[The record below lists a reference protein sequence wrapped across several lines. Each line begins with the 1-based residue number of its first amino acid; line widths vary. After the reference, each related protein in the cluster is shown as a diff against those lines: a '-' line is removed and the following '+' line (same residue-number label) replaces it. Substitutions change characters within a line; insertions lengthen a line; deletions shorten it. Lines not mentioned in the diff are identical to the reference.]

1 MTYVRYFNNTLKR
14 LGLEV
19 SLHNTCELM
28 HNHNFH
34 YKRFRRFYE
43 GQSNKTNN
51 YLNIVSS
58 LVGGTKNND
67 NTKIKYMFEGHIFI
81 IFKDSDEYNI
91 TYAIHQNDD
100 INLSICMLLMIEPDE
115 KIIYIENI
123 SMYSNCTKIGMPK
136 TKGGTLLLNLTLD
149 FIKKVLKPKY
159 NLKYIQLRDN
169 SNLYCE
175 KTKTSIEFDSFYM
188 LTHGNTWYGKYGFI
202 PFDVNTNK
210 VDKIKL
216 KQYKKNQEL
225 VKTKLQNTNVL
236 NIIKSLHS
244 PTSEKQK
251 SIDKYFEEN
260 KNMTVQEFI
269 SEMAHD
275 FKHNCKTLHIS
286 YKKIM
291 EDIGMTN
298 LHGST
303 YYLPL

>member
-1 MTYVRYFNNTLKR
+1 MTYVKYFNNTLKR
-14 LGLEV
+14 LGLEI

-28 HNHNFH
+28 HSHNFH

-43 GQSNKTNN
+43 GQLNKTK
-51 YLNIVSS
+51 SQE
-58 LVGGTKNND
+58 GGTKNND
-67 NTKIKYMFEGHIFI
+67 STKIKYIFEGHPFI

-100 INLSICMLLMIEPDE
+100 INLSICMLLMIEPNE

-123 SMYSNCTKIGMPK
+123 SMYPNCTKIGMPK